1 MQYLQFVARYNN
13 PQNLHVKSKAK
24 EKPVTYEWFAIVFWF
39 YQCFMFLVTLKVE
52 RTSNHSSAKFDSG
65 FCQTKMFFQTRGY
78 IVTSVKFHHFDA
90 HLGF

>member
-78 IVTSVKFHHFDA
+78 IVTFVKFHHFDA